1 MTLKRS
7 FFYNFLHRVFQNC
20 AKPEGR
26 IGRWIVS
33 MMNAS
38 HGPVSKWGLSHL
50 DLAPDAEVI
59 DLGCGGGSNISA
71 MLNACPEGR
80 VTGLDYSPVSVTA
93 SKKKNAAAIRE
104 GRCRI
109 VEGNVAALPFP
120 DESFD
125 AATAFE
131 TIYFWPE
138 NSFPGVHR
146 ILKPGGEFLIVC
158 EADGSCPADE
168 KWTRIIDGMK
178 LVSRDNLVC
187 ALEKAG
193 FRDVRT
199 DQKSVMGD
207 AGRWLCVRAKK

>member
-1 MTLKRS
+1 M
-7 FFYNFLHRVFQNC
+7 
-20 AKPEGR
+20 
-26 IGRWIVS
+26 
-33 MMNAS
+33 
-38 HGPVSKWGLSHL
+38 
-50 DLAPDAEVI
+50 
-59 DLGCGGGSNISA
+59 
-71 MLNACPEGR
+71 
-80 VTGLDYSPVSVTA
+80 
-93 SKKKNAAAIRE
+93 
-104 GRCRI
+104 
-109 VEGNVAALPFP
+109 AALPFP

-131 TIYFWPE
+131 TIYFWPD

>member
-1 MTLKRS
+1 MKRT
-7 FFYNFLHRVFQNC
+7 FFQNLLHRVLQNC

-26 IGRWIVS
+26 IGKWIVR

-38 HGPVSKWGLSHL
+38 HAPLSRWGLSHL
-50 DLAPDAEVI
+50 ELAPDASVI
-59 DLGCGGGSNISA
+59 DLGCGGGSNVSA
-71 MLNACPEGR
+71 MLAACPEGH
-80 VTGLDYSPVSVTA
+80 VTGLDYSSVSVTA
-93 SKKKNAAAIRE
+93 SRKKNADAIRE
-104 GRCRI
+104 GRCQI

-131 TIYFWPE
+131 TVYFWPE

-158 EADGSCPADE
+158 EADGSCPVDE

-178 LVSRDNLVC
+178 LHSRDNLVC
-187 ALEKAG
+187 ELKKAG

-199 DQKSVMGD
+199 DQRSVMGD

>member
-1 MTLKRS
+1 MKRT
-7 FFYNFLHRVFQNC
+7 FFQDLLHRVLQNC

-26 IGRWIVS
+26 IGKWIVR

-38 HGPVSKWGLSHL
+38 HAPLSQWGLSHL
-50 DLAPDAEVI
+50 ELAPDAAVI
-59 DLGCGGGSNISA
+59 DLGCGGGSNVSA
-71 MLNACPEGR
+71 MLAACPEGH
-80 VTGLDYSPVSVTA
+80 VTGLDYSSVSVTA
-93 SKKKNAAAIRE
+93 SRKKNADAIRE

-131 TIYFWPE
+131 TVYFWPE

-168 KWTRIIDGMK
+168 KWTHIIDGMK
-178 LVSRDNLVC
+178 LHSRDDLVRE
-187 ALEKAG
+187 LKKAG

-199 DQKSVMGD
+199 DQRSVMGD

>member
-1 MTLKRS
+1 MKR
-7 FFYNFLHRVFQNC
+7 NMIQNLLHRVLQNC

-26 IGRWIVS
+26 TGRLMVR
-33 MMNAS
+33 MMNAT
-38 HGPVSKWGLSHL
+38 HGPVSRWGLSHL
-50 DLAPDAEVI
+50 KLAPDATVI
-59 DLGCGGGSNISA
+59 DLGCGGGSNVSA
-71 MLNACPEGR
+71 MLEACPKGH
-80 VTGLDYSPVSVTA
+80 VTGLDYSPVSVKA
-93 SKKKNAAAIRE
+93 SKAKNADAIRD

-109 VEGNVAALPFP
+109 VEGNVAELPFP

-131 TIYFWPE
+131 TVYFWPE

-158 EADGSCPADE
+158 EADGSCPSDE

-178 LVSRDNLVC
+178 LISRDNLVC
-187 ALEKAG
+187 ALKKAG

-199 DQKSVMGD
+199 DQKAVMGD

>member
-1 MTLKRS
+1 MKRT
-7 FFYNFLHRVFQNC
+7 FFQNLLHRVLQNC

-26 IGRWIVS
+26 IGKWIVR

-38 HGPVSKWGLSHL
+38 HAPLSRWGLSHL
-50 DLAPDAEVI
+50 ELAPDASVI
-59 DLGCGGGSNISA
+59 DLGCGGGSNVSA
-71 MLNACPEGR
+71 MLAACPEGH
-80 VTGLDYSPVSVTA
+80 VTGLDYSSVSVTA
-93 SKKKNAAAIRE
+93 SRKKNADAIRE
-104 GRCRI
+104 GRCQI

-131 TIYFWPE
+131 TVYFWPE

-178 LVSRDNLVC
+178 LHSRDNLVC
-187 ALEKAG
+187 ELKKAG

-199 DQKSVMGD
+199 DQRS
-207 AGRWLCVRAKK
+207 GRKNKFA

>member
-1 MTLKRS
+1 MKRN
-7 FFYNFLHRVFQNC
+7 FFQNLLHRVLQNC

-26 IGRWIVS
+26 VGKWVVR

-38 HGPVSKWGLSHL
+38 HAPLSKWGLSHL
-50 DLAPDAEVI
+50 ELAPDAEII
-59 DLGCGGGSNISA
+59 DLGCGGGSNVSA
-71 MLNACPEGR
+71 MLASCPEGH

-93 SKKKNAAAIRE
+93 SRKKNADAIRE
-104 GRCRI
+104 GRCEI
-109 VEGNVAALPFP
+109 VEGNVAELPFP

-158 EADGSCPADE
+158 EADGSCPTDE

-178 LVSRDNLVC
+178 LHSGENLVG
-187 ALEKAG
+187 ALKQAG
-193 FRDVRT
+193 FREVHT
-199 DQKSVMGD
+199 DHKSVMGD

>member
-1 MTLKRS
+1 MKRN
-7 FFYNFLHRVFQNC
+7 FFQNLLHRVLQNC

-26 IGRWIVS
+26 VGKWVVR

-38 HGPVSKWGLSHL
+38 HAPLSKWGLSHL
-50 DLAPDAEVI
+50 ELAPDAEII
-59 DLGCGGGSNISA
+59 DLGCGGGSNVSA
-71 MLNACPEGR
+71 MLASCPEGH

-93 SKKKNAAAIRE
+93 SRKKNADAIRE
-104 GRCRI
+104 GRCAI
-109 VEGNVAALPFP
+109 VEGNVAELPFP

-158 EADGSCPADE
+158 EADGSCPTDE

-178 LVSRDNLVC
+178 LHSGENLVG
-187 ALEKAG
+187 ALKQAG
-193 FRDVRT
+193 FREVHT
-199 DQKSVMGD
+199 DHKSVMGD

>member
-1 MTLKRS
+1 MKRT
-7 FFYNFLHRVFQNC
+7 FFQNLLHRVLQNC

-26 IGRWIVS
+26 IGKWIVR

-38 HGPVSKWGLSHL
+38 HAPLSRWGLSHL
-50 DLAPDAEVI
+50 ELAPDASVI
-59 DLGCGGGSNISA
+59 DLGCGGGSNVSA
-71 MLNACPEGR
+71 MLAACPEGH
-80 VTGLDYSPVSVTA
+80 VTGLDYSSVSVTA
-93 SKKKNAAAIRE
+93 SRKKNDDAIRE
-104 GRCRI
+104 GRCQI

-131 TIYFWPE
+131 TVYFWPE

-158 EADGSCPADE
+158 EADGSCPIDE

-178 LVSRDNLVC
+178 LHSRDNLVC
-187 ALEKAG
+187 ELKKAG

-199 DQKSVMGD
+199 DQRSVMGD

>member
-1 MTLKRS
+1 MKRNL
-7 FFYNFLHRVFQNC
+7 FQNLLHRVLQNC

-26 IGRWIVS
+26 IGKWMVR

-50 DLAPDAEVI
+50 KLAPDAEVI
-59 DLGCGGGSNISA
+59 DLGCGGGSNVA
-71 MLNACPEGR
+71 TMLDACPKGH
-80 VTGLDYSPVSVTA
+80 VTGFDYSPVSVTA
-93 SKKKNAAAIRE
+93 SKKKNADAIRD
-104 GRCRI
+104 GRCKI
-109 VEGNVAALPFP
+109 IEGNVAALPFP

-158 EADGSCPADE
+158 EADGSCPTGE

-178 LVSRDNLVC
+178 LHSRENLVYE
-187 ALEKAG
+187 LKKAG
-193 FRDVRT
+193 FREVQT
-199 DQKSVMGD
+199 DSKSVMGN